1 MKNFTHN
8 LLSTLQNLSLTL
20 LLLTSLVGTQVQA
33 SKLNRNSKAFVVETN
48 RVWLNVTDTNGAFCQ
63 TLFGYR
69 SGATDGYDHGL
80 DGAFMNDGAVALS
93 SLIGEVRYA
102 IQFKGLPFN
111 ATSEVPLSF
120 NATYNGTYTLA
131 IDHCDGFFLGT
142 NFGVYIHDTLTNT
155 YVNLK
160 NGGYTFTSTTG
171 MFNSRFQLAYSL
183 PSGNLAVSDNV
194 FTANNLL
201 VYNNNTSIVINAG
214 TVDLKDITLYSITGQ
229 ELYHTNNANTHQI
242 VIESLNV
249 NHQPIIVRATT
260 IDGITVTKKWVCQ

>member
-8 LLSTLQNLSLTL
+8 LLSTLQNLSLAL

-33 SKLNRNSKAFVVETN
+33 SKLNKNAKAFVVETN

-69 SGATDGYDHGL
+69 AGATDGYDHGL
-80 DGAFMNDGAVALS
+80 DGAFMNDGAVAFA
-93 SLIGEVRYA
+93 SLIGDVRYA

-111 ATSEVPLSF
+111 ASSEVPLSF

-131 IDHCDGFFLGT
+131 IDHCDGFFLGA

-160 NGGYTFTSTTG
+160 NGGYTFTSTAG
-171 MFNSRFQLAYSL
+171 MFNSRFQLAYSV
-183 PSGNLAVSDNV
+183 PSGNLAVTDTV
-194 FTANNLL
+194 FTANNLM
-201 VYNNNTSIVINAG
+201 VYKNNTSIVINTG
-214 TVDLKDITLYSITGQ
+214 TVDLKEITLYSIAGQ
-229 ELYHTNNANTHQI
+229 ELYRSNNVNSHL
-242 VIESLNV
+242 VEIESLNV
-249 NHQPIIVRATT
+249 NHQPIIVKATT
-260 IDGITVTKKWVCQ
+260 QDGITVTKKWLCQ